1 MYSPVGDTGRRM
13 LRPDAMKKRTVHTTT
28 IPLRGPLYRGER
40 RLRIALVGLP
50 GSGKSALFAAVSST
64 SVQSGAL
71 AGTHRAYNECAVQ
84 IGLDEARVIDLPSVH
99 SLRQPEGDDRATLKY
114 LLWGD
119 ERPPVSVHEPEG
131 PPAPFSPPDVIV
143 QVVDATAL
151 ERHLELTL
159 ELAQFGRPLLVAL
172 NRTDEAQERGIYVNR
187 RALSAQLGV
196 PVVPTVAI
204 MGHGISELFRA
215 AANAVREGEH
225 PPAQSAG
232 QHIMERLQPLV
243 AALAATEIQRAFRVP
258 AQLLAMRIAEGDRY
272 FLDELQQHFP
282 ERLPEVRRL
291 LAVAGQTLPRPLPEE
306 LHADRHHRA
315 ALVFEAAT
323 RLGAP
328 HEGRGWRYRL
338 DELFLSPRW
347 GFVGSIAVF
356 AGVLFVVFYVS
367 TWIDAMTSARLV
379 QWASAW
385 QPDSTAG
392 VVGRAVADGLIGL
405 TGIVVPYMIPLVL
418 LLVALEEAGVMAR
431 IAFAVD
437 RGFHRLGLHGGVAVP
452 FLLGL
457 GCNVPA
463 IVAIGAGSTGRERV
477 VASLL
482 VTFVPCSARSA
493 IILALAGKYL
503 GGLGVFAIFLL
514 TLLVIAAAGQVLRR
528 RYPRGGPGQV
538 QEIPPY
544 RLPRGWALLRETW
557 ARTRDVLTIV
567 TPLLVG
573 GSVVLAL
580 LAHVGADRVLNLL
593 LTPLTTWW
601 LGLPAVL
608 GVPILFGVLRKELSL
623 LMIFQALGGFE
634 IDRYLSAIQIVTF
647 LLFLTFYVPCISTFA
662 AMLKT
667 IGRREAFFS
676 VSLSVGVAVLVAGLA
691 RFALETVGAL
701 LPG

>member
-1 MYSPVGDTGRRM
+1 
-13 LRPDAMKKRTVHTTT
+13 MKKQTVHTAT

-50 GSGKSALFAAVSST
+50 ASGKSTLFAAVSST
-64 SVQSGAL
+64 SVQTGAL
-71 AGTHRAYNECAVQ
+71 AGTQRAYDECAVQ
-84 IGLDEARVIDLPSVH
+84 VGLDEARLITLPSVR
-99 SLRQPEGDDRATLKY
+99 SLRHPEHDDLPTLKY

-119 ERPPVSVHEPEG
+119 ERPPVSLHEPDG

-159 ELAQFGRPLLVAL
+159 EIAQFGRPLLIAL
-172 NRTDEAQERGIYVNR
+172 NKMDEAQERGLYVNGR
-187 RALSAQLGV
+187 VLSAQLGV
-196 PVVPTVAI
+196 PVVPIVAI
-204 MGHGISELFRA
+204 RGHGISELFRKA
-215 AANAVREGEH
+215 VDTVREGAC
-225 PPAQSAG
+225 PLAQPASP
-232 QHIMERLQPLV
+232 HITRCLQPVLT
-243 AALAATEIQRAFRVP
+243 ALAAAEVQRAFRVP
-258 AQLLAMRIAEGDRY
+258 APLLATRIAEGDRY

-282 ERLPEVRRL
+282 ERLSEVQRL
-291 LAVAGQTLPRPLPEE
+291 LAAAQRTLPRPLPDE

-315 ALVFEAAT
+315 ALLFEAAT
-323 RLGAP
+323 RFGP
-328 HEGRGWRYRL
+328 PREGRGWRYWL

-347 GFVGSIAVF
+347 GFIGSIAVF

-379 QWASAW
+379 EWAAAW
-385 QPDSTAG
+385 RPDSTTG
-392 VVGRAVADGLIGL
+392 VIGRAVADGLIGL

-418 LLVALEEAGVMAR
+418 LLIALEEVGIMAR

-437 RGFHRLGLHGGVAVP
+437 RGFHRVGLHGGVAVP

-463 IVAIGAGSTGRERV
+463 IAAIGARSTGRERI

-503 GGLGVFAIFLL
+503 GGFGVTAIFLL
-514 TLLVIAAAGQVLRR
+514 TLLVIAVLGQLLRR

-544 RLPRGWALLRETW
+544 RWPRWSSLLRETW
-557 ARTRDVLTIV
+557 VRTRDILTIV

-580 LAHVGADRVLNLL
+580 LAHVGADRVINLL
-593 LTPLTTWW
+593 LTPVTTWW
-601 LGLPAVL
+601 LGLPVVL

-623 LMIFQALGGFE
+623 LMIYQALGSFE
-634 IDRYLSAIQIVTF
+634 VDRYLSVIQIVTF

-662 AMLKT
+662 SMLKT
-667 IGRREAFFS
+667 IGRREALFS
-676 VSLSVGVAVLVAGLA
+676 VSLSVGVALLIAGLA
-691 RFALETVGAL
+691 RFALEVVSVPLSG
-701 LPG
+701 

>member
-1 MYSPVGDTGRRM
+1 
-13 LRPDAMKKRTVHTTT
+13 MKKKTVHTAT
-28 IPLRGPLYRGER
+28 IPIRGPLFRGER

-50 GSGKSALFAAVSST
+50 NSGKSTLFAAVAST
-64 SVQSGAL
+64 SVETGAL
-71 AGTHRAYNECAVQ
+71 AGTQRAYDECAVQ

-99 SLRQPEGDDRATLKY
+99 SLRHLEGDDRAALKY

-119 ERPPVSVHEPEG
+119 ERPPVSAHEPDG

-143 QVVDATAL
+143 QVADATTL
-151 ERHLELTL
+151 ERHLELML
-159 ELAQFGRPLLVAL
+159 ELAQLGRPLVIAL
-172 NRTDEAQERGIYVNR
+172 NKVDEAQDRGLYVNVKV
-187 RALSAQLGV
+187 LGAQLGV
-196 PVVPTVAI
+196 PVVPTVAL

-215 AANAVREGEH
+215 AVRAVRDGAH
-225 PPAQSAG
+225 PLPQPASPHIAG
-232 QHIMERLQPLV
+232 RLAPL
-243 AALAATEIQRAFRVP
+243 AALLGAAEIQQAFRAPVP
-258 AQLLAMRIAEGDRY
+258 LLVTHVAEGDRY

-282 ERLPEVRRL
+282 ARMPEVLAL
-291 LAVAGQTLPRPLPEE
+291 LRAAEQGLPRSLPDE

-328 HEGRGWRYRL
+328 HEGRGWRYWL

-347 GFVGSIAVF
+347 GFAGSIAVF
-356 AGVLFVVFYVS
+356 AAVLFVVFDVS
-367 TWIDAMTSARLV
+367 GWIDRMTSARLV
-379 QWASAW
+379 EAVSAW
-385 QPDSTAG
+385 QPESTAG

-405 TGIVVPYMIPLVL
+405 VGIVVPYMIPLVL

-437 RGFHRLGLHGGVAVP
+437 RTFHRLGLHGGVAVP

-463 IVAIGAGSTGRERV
+463 ISAIGATTSGRERV
-477 VASLL
+477 VASVL

-503 GGLGVFAIFLL
+503 GGFGVFAIFLL
-514 TLLVIAAAGQVLRR
+514 TMVVIALLGQVLRR

-544 RLPRGWALLRETW
+544 RLPRWRPMLRETW
-557 ARTRDVLTIV
+557 ARTRDILTIV

-580 LAHVGADRVLNLL
+580 LAHVGADHAINAL
-593 LTPLTTWW
+593 LTPITTWW
-601 LGLPAVL
+601 LGLPVVL
-608 GVPILFGVLRKELSL
+608 GVPLLFGVLRKELSL
-623 LMIFQALGGFE
+623 LMIYQALGSFE
-634 IDRYLSAIQIVTF
+634 IGHYLDWIQIMTF

-662 AMLKT
+662 VMMKT
-667 IGRREAFFS
+667 IGRREALFS
-676 VSLSVGVAVLVAGLA
+676 VALSVGVALLVSGVA
-691 RFALETVGAL
+691 RFALEGLQYLA
-701 LPG
+701 G